1 MFFRYLS
8 KWDIT
13 GFTVFKIDD
22 YTLGNVE
29 NSLLWEEKKKKQKKT
44 LLSCSSLEVFFWR
57 KKNVISDSNECL
69 PKHSII
75 IKQVWLLSFINTPSL
90 WLIRLYDWLIDGK
103 S

>member
-29 NSLLWEEKKKKQKKT
+29 NSLLWEEKKQNKKKLYYPVPPLRYSFGEKKM
-44 LLSCSSLEVFFWR
+44 LFLIVMNVCLSIV
-57 KKNVISDSNECL
+57 
-69 PKHSII
+69 
-75 IKQVWLLSFINTPSL
+75 
-90 WLIRLYDWLIDGK
+90 
-103 S
+103 